1 MSGGEVISGGG
12 ELGGSS
18 TSVPV
23 RPGPGEGDRAHDD
36 ALGRRLRALRKERG
50 RSIQQVAEGAGVSKS
65 FVSQLELGRSSASLG
80 TLKRICA
87 ALDAPVWT
95 LLDDPDDT
103 AATAGQATIVRAD
116 ERKFRHVTGTEIDIA
131 LLTPDLNR
139 DFQVTMSV
147 LKPGEGYGSEA
158 YTHQAEEFGVVLQ
171 GAYEVTVD
179 GTVHLLGVGDSI
191 YFDSRLPHRTRA
203 VGEGDTVTFWV
214 TTPPS

>member
-1 MSGGEVISGGG
+1 M
-12 ELGGSS
+12 
-18 TSVPV
+18 
-23 RPGPGEGDRAHDD
+23 RAASAAESRDD
-36 ALGRRLRALRKERG
+36 GLGRRLRALRKGRG
-50 RSIQQVAEGAGVSKS
+50 RSIQQVADAAHVSKS
-65 FVSQLELGRSSASLG
+65 FISHLELGRSSASLG

-95 LLDDPDDT
+95 LLDDPDESEVVE
-103 AATAGQATIVRAD
+103 GQVAIVRGD
-116 ERKFRHVTGTEIDIA
+116 ERKFRRVAGTEIDIA
-131 LLTPDLNR
+131 LLSPDLNR

-147 LKPGEGYGSEA
+147 LKPGEGYGSET
-158 YTHQAEEFGVVLQ
+158 YTHQAEEFGLVLQ

-179 GTVHLLGVGDSI
+179 GTVHLLQVGDSI

>member
-1 MSGGEVISGGG
+1 MSAPDRTGPDQSGQ
-12 ELGGSS
+12 L
-18 TSVPV
+18 V
-23 RPGPGEGDRAHDD
+23 DD
-36 ALGRRLRALRKERG
+36 LGRRLRALRQSRG
-50 RSIQQVAEGAGVSKS
+50 RSIQQVAAAAQVSKS

-95 LLDDPDDT
+95 LLDDAAET
-103 AATAGQATIVRAD
+103 APSVDRVSVVRAS
-116 ERKFRHVTGTEIDIA
+116 ERKVRTVAGTGIDIA

-139 DFQVTMSV
+139 KFQVTMSV
-147 LKPGEGYGSEA
+147 LKPGEGYGSET
-158 YTHQAEEFGVVLQ
+158 YTHQAEEFGVVLR

-179 GTVHLLGVGDSI
+179 GTVHTLQEGDSI

>member
-1 MSGGEVISGGG
+1 MSGGGDVSA
-12 ELGGSS
+12 
-18 TSVPV
+18 PA
-23 RPGPGEGDRAHDD
+23 RPEPADGEGTHDD

-50 RSIQQVAEGAGVSKS
+50 RSIQQVADAAGVSKS

-95 LLDDPDDT
+95 LLDDPDDSE
-103 AATAGQATIVRAD
+103 ATAGQVAIVRSD
-116 ERKFRHVTGTEIDIA
+116 ERRFRHVAGTEIDIA

-147 LKPGEGYGSEA
+147 LKPGEGYGGET

-179 GTVHLLGVGDSI
+179 GTVHTLGVGDSI